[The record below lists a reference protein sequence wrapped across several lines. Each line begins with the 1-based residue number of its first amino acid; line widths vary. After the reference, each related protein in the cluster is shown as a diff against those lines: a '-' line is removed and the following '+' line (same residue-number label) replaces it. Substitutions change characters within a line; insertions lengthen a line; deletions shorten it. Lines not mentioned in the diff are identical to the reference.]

1 MVQTNTILDLQSDE
15 ALCFFLDSKH
25 YYKEAFPSYI
35 NFNKIL
41 SAINAFLSNHPD
53 ILNHA
58 HPENYENVNYIIA
71 SNKDGKYDWRPF
83 ELINPILYVQ
93 LARTI
98 TEETHWQDVCKRFKD
113 FAANPDIECMSIPV
127 VENTLQTN
135 QKAQLL
141 TWWENIEQRSIE
153 LSLDYEYLIETDI
166 TNCYGALYTHS
177 IAWALHTKE
186 RAKQQRRENLIGNII
201 DKYIRAMRYG
211 QTNGIP
217 QGSVLMDFIA
227 EMVLGYIDT
236 LLSDRIKANNII
248 DYHILRYRDDY
259 KIFVNN
265 PHTGEHILKIITET
279 LAEFGMKPN
288 TLKTNTYDNIILHAI
303 KKDKIAW
310 LIKKQSN
317 KDLQKHLLLIYKHA
331 LEYPHAGSLIEPLQ
345 DFYFRINNPDAERQ
359 GIKPATRIKK
369 SSNLQN
375 HSKSLIAI
383 IVDIAYRNP
392 RTYAICAAMLSII
405 LAQPSNKDEQKEII
419 TKIKNKFSL
428 IPNTSNMLIWLQR
441 ISLFFKFDIDYD
453 DALCRLI
460 DHAFKEIDR
469 VSLADADINQIWN
482 MDWVS
487 SEELKNILKAN
498 SIINKTEF
506 KKLSREILLKEI
518 EASLIRNY

>member
-1 MVQTNTILDLQSDE
+1 MRQTTILDLDAKE
-15 ALCFFLDSKH
+15 ALFFFLDSKI
-25 YYKEAFPSYI
+25 YCSLDFPPYI
-35 NFNKIL
+35 SFGTFL
-41 SAINAFLSNHPD
+41 TSINNFLSNHPD
-53 ILNHA
+53 ILKHV

-71 SNKDGKYDWRPF
+71 ANKDGKYDWRPF

-98 TEETHWQDVCKRFKD
+98 TEETHWKDICKRFKD
-113 FAANPDIECMSIPV
+113 FAVNPDIECMSIPV

-135 QKAQLL
+135 QKAQILA
-141 TWWENIEQRSIE
+141 WWENIEQRSIE

-186 RAKQQRRENLIGNII
+186 KAKQQRRENLIGNII

-227 EMVLGYIDT
+227 EMVLGYIDS
-236 LLSDRIKANNII
+236 LLSDRIKANNIT

-265 PHTGEHILKIITET
+265 PHTGEHILKIITEV

-288 TLKTNTYDNIILHAI
+288 ILKTNTYDNIILHAI
-303 KKDKIAW
+303 KKDKLAW

-317 KDLQKHLLLIYKHA
+317 KDLQKHLLLIYKHS
-331 LEYPHAGSLIEPLQ
+331 LEYPHAGSLIKPLQ
-345 DFYFRINNPDAERQ
+345 DCYF
-359 GIKPATRIKK
+359 RIKK
-369 SSNLQN
+369 SHNLQN
-375 HSKSLIAI
+375 HPKSLIAI

-405 LAQPSNKDEQKEII
+405 LAQLSNKDEQKEII

-460 DHAFKEIDR
+460 DHAFKGNRNI
-469 VSLADADINQIWN
+469 SILNTDIPRMWN
-482 MDWVS
+482 MDWINLS
-487 SEELKNILKAN
+487 ELKKILQ
-498 SIINKTEF
+498 
-506 KKLSREILLKEI
+506 KKLL
-518 EASLIRNY
+518 

>member
-1 MVQTNTILDLQSDE
+1 MRQTTILDLDAKE
-15 ALCFFLDSKH
+15 ALFFFLDSKI
-25 YYKEAFPSYI
+25 YCSLDFPPYI
-35 NFNKIL
+35 SFGTFL
-41 SAINAFLSNHPD
+41 TSINNFLSNHPD
-53 ILNHA
+53 ILKHV

-71 SNKDGKYDWRPF
+71 ANKDGKYDWRPF

-98 TEETHWQDVCKRFKD
+98 TEETHWQDICKRFKD
-113 FAANPDIECMSIPV
+113 FAVNPDIECMSIPV

-135 QKAQLL
+135 QKAQILA
-141 TWWENIEQRSIE
+141 WWENIEQRSIE

-186 RAKQQRRENLIGNII
+186 KAKQQRRENLIGNII

-227 EMVLGYIDT
+227 EMVLGYIDS
-236 LLSDRIKANNII
+236 LLSDRIKANNIT

-265 PHTGEHILKIITET
+265 PHTGEHILKIITEV

-303 KKDKIAW
+303 KKDKLAW

-317 KDLQKHLLLIYKHA
+317 KDLQKHLLLIYKHS
-331 LEYPHAGSLIEPLQ
+331 LEYPHAGSLIKPLQ
-345 DFYFRINNPDAERQ
+345 DCYF
-359 GIKPATRIKK
+359 RIKK
-369 SSNLQN
+369 SHNLQN
-375 HSKSLIAI
+375 HPKSLIAI

-405 LAQPSNKDEQKEII
+405 LAQLSNKDEQKEII

-460 DHAFKEIDR
+460 DLAFKGNRNI
-469 VSLADADINQIWN
+469 SILNTDIPRMWN
-482 MDWVS
+482 MDWINLS
-487 SEELKNILKAN
+487 ELKKILQKET
-498 SIINKTEF
+498 IINITEF
-506 KKLSREILLKEI
+506 EKLSKEILLKEI

>member
-1 MVQTNTILDLQSDE
+1 MRQITILDLDAKE
-15 ALCFFLDSKH
+15 ALFFFLDLKIYCSLD
-25 YYKEAFPSYI
+25 FPPYI
-35 NFNKIL
+35 SFGTFL
-41 SAINAFLSNHPD
+41 TSINNFLSNYPD
-53 ILNHA
+53 ILKHV

-71 SNKDGKYDWRPF
+71 ANKDGKYDWRPF
-83 ELINPILYVQ
+83 EIINPILYVQ

-98 TEETHWQDVCKRFKD
+98 TEETHWQDICKRFKD
-113 FAANPDIECMSIPV
+113 FAVNPDIECMSIPV

-135 QKAQLL
+135 QKAQILA
-141 TWWENIEQRSIE
+141 WWENIEQRSIE

-227 EMVLGYIDT
+227 EMVLGYIDS
-236 LLSDRIKANNII
+236 LLSDRIKANNIT

-265 PHTGEHILKIITET
+265 PHTGEHILKIITEV

-288 TLKTNTYDNIILHAI
+288 ILKTNTYDNIILHAI
-303 KKDKIAW
+303 KKDKLAW

-317 KDLQKHLLLIYKHA
+317 KDLQKHLLLIYKHS
-331 LEYPHAGSLIEPLQ
+331 LEYPHAGSLIKPLQ
-345 DFYFRINNPDAERQ
+345 DCYF
-359 GIKPATRIKK
+359 RIKK
-369 SSNLQN
+369 SHNLQN
-375 HSKSLIAI
+375 HPKSLIAI

-405 LAQPSNKDEQKEII
+405 LAQLSNKDEQKEII

-460 DHAFKEIDR
+460 DHAFKGKRNI
-469 VSLADADINQIWN
+469 SILNTDIPRMWN
-482 MDWVS
+482 MDWINLS
-487 SEELKNILKAN
+487 ELKKILQKET
-498 SIINKTEF
+498 IINIMEF
-506 KKLSREILLKEI
+506 EKLSKEILLKEI

>member
-1 MVQTNTILDLQSDE
+1 MRQITILDLDAKE
-15 ALCFFLDSKH
+15 ALFFFLDSKI
-25 YYKEAFPSYI
+25 YCSLDFPPYI
-35 NFNKIL
+35 SFGTFL
-41 SAINAFLSNHPD
+41 TSINNFLSNHPD
-53 ILNHA
+53 ILKHV

-71 SNKDGKYDWRPF
+71 ANKDGKYDWRPF
-83 ELINPILYVQ
+83 EIINPILYVQ

-98 TEETHWQDVCKRFKD
+98 TEETHWQDICKRFKD
-113 FAANPDIECMSIPV
+113 FAVNPDIECMSIPV

-135 QKAQLL
+135 QKAQILA
-141 TWWENIEQRSIE
+141 WWENIEQRSIE

-227 EMVLGYIDT
+227 EMVLGYIDS
-236 LLSDRIKANNII
+236 LLSDRIKANNIT

-265 PHTGEHILKIITET
+265 PHTGEHILKIITEV

-288 TLKTNTYDNIILHAI
+288 ILKTNTYDNIILHAI
-303 KKDKIAW
+303 KKDKLAW

-317 KDLQKHLLLIYKHA
+317 KDLQKHLLLIYKHS
-331 LEYPHAGSLIEPLQ
+331 LEYPHAGSLIKPLQ
-345 DFYFRINNPDAERQ
+345 DCYF
-359 GIKPATRIKK
+359 RIKK
-369 SSNLQN
+369 SHNLQN
-375 HSKSLIAI
+375 HPKSLIAI

-405 LAQPSNKDEQKEII
+405 LAQLSNKDEQKEII

-460 DHAFKEIDR
+460 DHAFKGKRNI
-469 VSLADADINQIWN
+469 SILNTDIPRMWN
-482 MDWVS
+482 MDWINLS
-487 SEELKNILKAN
+487 ELKKILQKET
-498 SIINKTEF
+498 IINIMEF
-506 KKLSREILLKEI
+506 EKLSKEILLKEI

>member
-1 MVQTNTILDLQSDE
+1 MRQTTILDLDAKE
-15 ALCFFLDSKH
+15 ALFFFLDSKI
-25 YYKEAFPSYI
+25 YCSLDFPPYI
-35 NFNKIL
+35 SFGTFL
-41 SAINAFLSNHPD
+41 TSINNFLSNHPD
-53 ILNHA
+53 ILKHV

-71 SNKDGKYDWRPF
+71 SNKDGKYDCRPF

-98 TEETHWQDVCKRFKD
+98 TEETHWEDICKRFKD
-113 FAANPDIECMSIPV
+113 FAVNPDIECMSIPV

-135 QKAQLL
+135 QKAQILA
-141 TWWENIEQRSIE
+141 WWENIEQRSIE

-227 EMVLGYIDT
+227 EMVLGYIDS
-236 LLSDRIKANNII
+236 LLSDRIKANNIT

-265 PHTGEHILKIITET
+265 PHTGEHILKIITEV

-288 TLKTNTYDNIILHAI
+288 ILKTNTYDNIILHAI
-303 KKDKIAW
+303 KKDKLAW

-317 KDLQKHLLLIYKHA
+317 KDLQKHLLLIYKHS
-331 LEYPHAGSLIEPLQ
+331 LEYPHAGSLIKPLQ
-345 DFYFRINNPDAERQ
+345 DCYF
-359 GIKPATRIKK
+359 RIKK
-369 SSNLQN
+369 SHNLQN
-375 HSKSLIAI
+375 HPKSLIAI

-405 LAQPSNKDEQKEII
+405 LAQLSNKDEQKEII

-460 DHAFKEIDR
+460 DHAFKGNRNI
-469 VSLADADINQIWN
+469 SILNTDIPRMWN
-482 MDWVS
+482 MDWINLS
-487 SEELKNILKAN
+487 ELKKILQKET
-498 SIINKTEF
+498 IINITEF
-506 KKLSREILLKEI
+506 EKLSKEILLKEI

>member
-1 MVQTNTILDLQSDE
+1 MRQTTILDLDAKE
-15 ALCFFLDSKH
+15 ALFFFLDSKI
-25 YYKEAFPSYI
+25 YCSLDFPPYI
-35 NFNKIL
+35 SFGTFL
-41 SAINAFLSNHPD
+41 TSINNFLSNHPD
-53 ILNHA
+53 ILKHV

-71 SNKDGKYDWRPF
+71 ANKDGKYDWRPF

-98 TEETHWQDVCKRFKD
+98 TEETHWQDICKRFKD

-135 QKAQLL
+135 QKAQILA
-141 TWWENIEQRSIE
+141 WWENIEQRSIE

-186 RAKQQRRENLIGNII
+186 KAKQQRRENLIGNII

-227 EMVLGYIDT
+227 EMVLGYIDI
-236 LLSDRIKANNII
+236 LLSDRIKANNIT

-265 PHTGEHILKIITET
+265 PHTGEHILKIITEV

-288 TLKTNTYDNIILHAI
+288 ILKTNTYDNIILHAI
-303 KKDKIAW
+303 KKDKLAW

-317 KDLQKHLLLIYKHA
+317 KDLQKHLLLIYKHS
-331 LEYPHAGSLIEPLQ
+331 LEYPHAGSLIKPLQ
-345 DFYFRINNPDAERQ
+345 DCYF
-359 GIKPATRIKK
+359 RIKK
-369 SSNLQN
+369 SHNLQN
-375 HSKSLIAI
+375 HPKSLIAI

-405 LAQPSNKDEQKEII
+405 LAQLSNKDEQKEII

-453 DALCRLI
+453 DDLCRLI
-460 DHAFKEIDR
+460 DHAFKGNRNI
-469 VSLADADINQIWN
+469 SILNTDIPRMWN
-482 MDWVS
+482 MDWINLS
-487 SEELKNILKAN
+487 ELKKILQKET
-498 SIINKTEF
+498 IINITEF
-506 KKLSREILLKEI
+506 EKLSKEILLKEI

>member
-1 MVQTNTILDLQSDE
+1 MRQTTILDLDAKE
-15 ALCFFLDSKH
+15 ALFFFLDSKI
-25 YYKEAFPSYI
+25 YCSLDFPPYI
-35 NFNKIL
+35 SFGTFL
-41 SAINAFLSNHPD
+41 TSINNFLSNHPD
-53 ILNHA
+53 ILKHV

-98 TEETHWQDVCKRFKD
+98 TEETHWQDICKRFKD

-135 QKAQLL
+135 QKAQILA
-141 TWWENIEQRSIE
+141 WWENIEQRSIE

-186 RAKQQRRENLIGNII
+186 KAKQQRRENLIGNII

-227 EMVLGYIDT
+227 EMVLGYIDI
-236 LLSDRIKANNII
+236 LLSDRIKANNIT

-265 PHTGEHILKIITET
+265 PHTGEHILKIITEV

-288 TLKTNTYDNIILHAI
+288 ILKTNTYDNIILHAI
-303 KKDKIAW
+303 KKDKLAW

-317 KDLQKHLLLIYKHA
+317 KDLQKHLLLIYKHS
-331 LEYPHAGSLIEPLQ
+331 LEYPHAGSLIKPLQ
-345 DFYFRINNPDAERQ
+345 DCYF
-359 GIKPATRIKK
+359 RIKK
-369 SSNLQN
+369 SHNLQN
-375 HSKSLIAI
+375 HPKSLIAI

-405 LAQPSNKDEQKEII
+405 LAQLSNKDEQKEII

-453 DALCRLI
+453 DDLCRLI
-460 DHAFKEIDR
+460 DHAFKGNRNI
-469 VSLADADINQIWN
+469 SILNTDIPRMWN
-482 MDWVS
+482 MDWINLS
-487 SEELKNILKAN
+487 ELKKILQKET
-498 SIINKTEF
+498 IINITEF
-506 KKLSREILLKEI
+506 EKLSKEILLKEI

>member
-1 MVQTNTILDLQSDE
+1 MRQTTILDLDAKE
-15 ALCFFLDSKH
+15 ALFFFLDSKI
-25 YYKEAFPSYI
+25 YCSLDFPPYI
-35 NFNKIL
+35 SFGTFL
-41 SAINAFLSNHPD
+41 TSINNFLSNHPD
-53 ILNHA
+53 ILKHV

-71 SNKDGKYDWRPF
+71 ANKDGKYDWRPF

-98 TEETHWQDVCKRFKD
+98 TEETHWKDICKRFKD
-113 FAANPDIECMSIPV
+113 FAVNPDIECMSIPV

-135 QKAQLL
+135 QKAQILA
-141 TWWENIEQRSIE
+141 WWENIEQRSIE

-186 RAKQQRRENLIGNII
+186 KAKQQRRENLIGNII

-227 EMVLGYIDT
+227 EMVLGYIDS
-236 LLSDRIKANNII
+236 LLSDRIKANNIT

-265 PHTGEHILKIITET
+265 PHTGEHILKIITEV

-288 TLKTNTYDNIILHAI
+288 ILKTNTYDNIILHAI
-303 KKDKIAW
+303 KKDKLAW

-317 KDLQKHLLLIYKHA
+317 KDLQKHLLLIYKHS
-331 LEYPHAGSLIEPLQ
+331 LEYPHAGSLIKPLQ
-345 DFYFRINNPDAERQ
+345 DCYF
-359 GIKPATRIKK
+359 RIKK
-369 SSNLQN
+369 SHNLQN
-375 HSKSLIAI
+375 HPKSLIAI

-405 LAQPSNKDEQKEII
+405 LAQLSNKDEQKEII

-453 DALCRLI
+453 DDLCRLI
-460 DHAFKEIDR
+460 DHAFKGNRNI
-469 VSLADADINQIWN
+469 SILNTDIPRMWN
-482 MDWVS
+482 MDWINLS
-487 SEELKNILKAN
+487 ELKKILQKET
-498 SIINKTEF
+498 IINITEF
-506 KKLSREILLKEI
+506 EKLSKEILLKEI

>member
-1 MVQTNTILDLQSDE
+1 MRQTTILDLDAKE
-15 ALCFFLDSKH
+15 ALFFFLDSNH
-25 YYKEAFPSYI
+25 YYKEALPSYI
-35 NFNKIL
+35 NFSKIL
-41 SAINAFLSNHPD
+41 SSTNNFLSAHPN
-53 ILNHA
+53 ILNQT

-98 TEETHWQDVCKRFKD
+98 TEKTHWQDICKRFKD
-113 FAANPDIECMSIPV
+113 FAVNPDIECMSIPV

-135 QKAQLL
+135 QKAQILA
-141 TWWENIEQRSIE
+141 WWENIEQRSIE
-153 LSLDYEYLIETDI
+153 LSLDYEYLVETDI
-166 TNCYGALYTHS
+166 TNCYGSVYTHS
-177 IAWALHTKE
+177 IAWALHTKDI
-186 RAKQQRRENLIGNII
+186 AKQQRKDKLIGNII
-201 DKYIRAMRYG
+201 DKYIRSMRYG

-227 EMVLGYIDT
+227 EMVLGYIDI
-236 LLSDRIKANNII
+236 LLSDRIKANNIT

-265 PHTGEHILKIITET
+265 PHTGEHILKIITEV

-288 TLKTNTYDNIILHAI
+288 ILKTNTYDNIILHAI
-303 KKDKIAW
+303 KKDKLAW

-317 KDLQKHLLLIYKHA
+317 KDLQKHLLLIYKHS
-331 LEYPHAGSLIEPLQ
+331 LEYPHAGSLIKPLQ
-345 DFYFRINNPDAERQ
+345 DCYF
-359 GIKPATRIKK
+359 RIKK
-369 SSNLQN
+369 SHNLQN
-375 HSKSLIAI
+375 HPKSLIAI

-405 LAQPSNKDEQKEII
+405 LAQLSNKDEQKEII

-460 DHAFKEIDR
+460 DHAFKGKRNI
-469 VSLADADINQIWN
+469 SILNTDIPRMWN
-482 MDWVS
+482 MDWINLS
-487 SEELKNILKAN
+487 ELKKILQKET
-498 SIINKTEF
+498 IINIMEF
-506 KKLSREILLKEI
+506 EKLSKEILLKEI

>member
-25 YYKEAFPSYI
+25 YYKETFPSYI

-41 SAINAFLSNHPD
+41 SAINEFLSNHPD

-58 HPENYENVNYIIA
+58 QPENYENVNYIIA
-71 SNKDGKYDWRPF
+71 ANKDGKYDWRPF

-98 TEETHWQDVCKRFKD
+98 TEKTHWQDICKRFKD

-135 QKAQLL
+135 QKAQILA
-141 TWWENIEQRSIE
+141 WWENIEQRSIE

-177 IAWALHTKE
+177 IAWALRTKE

-236 LLSDRIKANNII
+236 LLSDRIKANNIT

-265 PHTGEHILKIITET
+265 PHAGEHILKIITEV

-288 TLKTNTYDNIILHAI
+288 ISKTNTYDNIILHAI
-303 KKDKIAW
+303 KKDKLAW

-331 LEYPHAGSLIEPLQ
+331 LEYPHAGSLIGPLQ
-345 DFYFRINNPDAERQ
+345 DCYF
-359 GIKPATRIKK
+359 RIKK
-369 SSNLQN
+369 SKRLQN

-405 LAQPSNKDEQKEII
+405 LAQLSNKDEQKEII

-469 VSLADADINQIWN
+469 FSLADADISQIWN

-487 SEELKNILKAN
+487 SEELKTILKAN

>member
-1 MVQTNTILDLQSDE
+1 VRQITILDLDAKE
-15 ALCFFLDSKH
+15 ALFFFLDSKI
-25 YYKEAFPSYI
+25 YCSLDFPPYI
-35 NFNKIL
+35 SFGTFL
-41 SAINAFLSNHPD
+41 TSINNFLSNHPD
-53 ILNHA
+53 ILKHV

-71 SNKDGKYDWRPF
+71 ANKDGKYDWRPF

-98 TEETHWQDVCKRFKD
+98 TEETHWKDICKRFKD
-113 FAANPDIECMSIPV
+113 FAVNPDIECISIPV

-135 QKAQLL
+135 QKAQILA
-141 TWWENIEQRSIE
+141 WWENIEQRSIE

-227 EMVLGYIDT
+227 EMVLGYIDS
-236 LLSDRIKANNII
+236 LLSDRIKANNIT

-265 PHTGEHILKIITET
+265 PHTGEHILKIITEV

-288 TLKTNTYDNIILHAI
+288 ILKTNTYDNIILHAI
-303 KKDKIAW
+303 KKDKLAW

-317 KDLQKHLLLIYKHA
+317 KDLQKHLLLIYKHS
-331 LEYPHAGSLIEPLQ
+331 LEYPHAGSLIKPLQ
-345 DFYFRINNPDAERQ
+345 DCYF
-359 GIKPATRIKK
+359 RIKK
-369 SSNLQN
+369 SHNLQN
-375 HSKSLIAI
+375 HPKSLIAI

-405 LAQPSNKDEQKEII
+405 LAQLSNKDEQKEII

-453 DALCRLI
+453 DDLCRLI
-460 DHAFKEIDR
+460 DHAFKGNRNI
-469 VSLADADINQIWN
+469 SILNTDIPRMWN
-482 MDWVS
+482 MDWINLS
-487 SEELKNILKAN
+487 ELKKILQKET
-498 SIINKTEF
+498 IINITEF
-506 KKLSREILLKEI
+506 EKLSKEILLKEI

>member
-1 MVQTNTILDLQSDE
+1 MRQTTILDLDAKE
-15 ALCFFLDSKH
+15 ALFFFLDSNH
-25 YYKEAFPSYI
+25 YYKEALPSYI
-35 NFNKIL
+35 NFSKIL
-41 SAINAFLSNHPD
+41 SSTNNFLSAHPN
-53 ILNHA
+53 ILNQT

-98 TEETHWQDVCKRFKD
+98 TEKTHWQDICKRFKD
-113 FAANPDIECMSIPV
+113 FAVNPDIECMSIPV

-135 QKAQLL
+135 QKAQILA
-141 TWWENIEQRSIE
+141 WWENIEQRSIE
-153 LSLDYEYLIETDI
+153 LSLDYEYLVETDI
-166 TNCYGALYTHS
+166 TNCYGSVYTHS
-177 IAWALHTKE
+177 IAWALHTKDI
-186 RAKQQRRENLIGNII
+186 AKQQRKDKLIGNII
-201 DKYIRAMRYG
+201 DKYIRSMRYG

-227 EMVLGYIDT
+227 EMVLGYIDI
-236 LLSDRIKANNII
+236 LLSDRIKANNIT

-265 PHTGEHILKIITET
+265 PHTGEHILKIITEV

-288 TLKTNTYDNIILHAI
+288 ILKTNTYDNIILHAI
-303 KKDKIAW
+303 KKDKLAW

-317 KDLQKHLLLIYKHA
+317 KDLQKHLLLIYKHS
-331 LEYPHAGSLIEPLQ
+331 LEYPHAGSLIKPLQ
-345 DFYFRINNPDAERQ
+345 DCYF
-359 GIKPATRIKK
+359 RIKK
-369 SSNLQN
+369 SHNLQN
-375 HSKSLIAI
+375 HPKSLIAI

-405 LAQPSNKDEQKEII
+405 LAQLSNKDEQKEII

-453 DALCRLI
+453 DDLCRLI
-460 DHAFKEIDR
+460 DHAFKGNRNI
-469 VSLADADINQIWN
+469 SILNTDIPRMWN
-482 MDWVS
+482 MDWINLS
-487 SEELKNILKAN
+487 ELKKILQKET
-498 SIINKTEF
+498 IINITEF
-506 KKLSREILLKEI
+506 EKLSKEILLKEI

>member
-1 MVQTNTILDLQSDE
+1 MRQTTILDLDAKE
-15 ALCFFLDSKH
+15 ALFFFLDSKI
-25 YYKEAFPSYI
+25 YCSLDFPPYI
-35 NFNKIL
+35 SFGTFL
-41 SAINAFLSNHPD
+41 TSINNFLSNHPD
-53 ILNHA
+53 ILKHV

-98 TEETHWQDVCKRFKD
+98 TEETHWEDICKRFKD
-113 FAANPDIECMSIPV
+113 FAVNPDIECMSIPV

-135 QKAQLL
+135 QKAQILA
-141 TWWENIEQRSIE
+141 WWENIEQRSIE

-166 TNCYGALYTHS
+166 TNCYGVLYTHS

-227 EMVLGYIDT
+227 EMVLGYIDS
-236 LLSDRIKANNII
+236 LLSDRIKANNIT

-265 PHTGEHILKIITET
+265 PHTGEHILKIITEV

-288 TLKTNTYDNIILHAI
+288 ILKTNTYNNIILHAI
-303 KKDKIAW
+303 KKDKLAW

-331 LEYPHAGSLIEPLQ
+331 LEYPHAGSLIGPLQ
-345 DFYFRINNPDAERQ
+345 DCYF
-359 GIKPATRIKK
+359 RIKK
-369 SSNLQN
+369 SKRLQN
-375 HSKSLIAI
+375 HPKSLIAI

-405 LAQPSNKDEQKEII
+405 LAQLSNKDEQKEII

-460 DHAFKEIDR
+460 DHAFKGNRNI
-469 VSLADADINQIWN
+469 SILNTDIPRMWN
-482 MDWVS
+482 MDWINLR
-487 SEELKNILKAN
+487 ELKKILQKET
-498 SIINKTEF
+498 IINITEF
-506 KKLSREILLKEI
+506 EKLSKEILLKEI

>member
-1 MVQTNTILDLQSDE
+1 MRQITILDLDAKE
-15 ALCFFLDSKH
+15 ALFFFLDSKI
-25 YYKEAFPSYI
+25 YCSLDFPPYI
-35 NFNKIL
+35 SFGTFL
-41 SAINAFLSNHPD
+41 TSINNFLSNHPD
-53 ILNHA
+53 ILKHV

-71 SNKDGKYDWRPF
+71 ANKDGKYDWRPF

-98 TEETHWQDVCKRFKD
+98 TEETHWKDICKRFKD
-113 FAANPDIECMSIPV
+113 FAVNPDIECMSIPV

-135 QKAQLL
+135 QKAQILA
-141 TWWENIEQRSIE
+141 WWENIEQRSIE

-236 LLSDRIKANNII
+236 LLSDRIKANNIT

-265 PHTGEHILKIITET
+265 PHTGEHILKIITEV

-288 TLKTNTYDNIILHAI
+288 ILKTNTYDNIILHAI
-303 KKDKIAW
+303 KKDKLAW

-317 KDLQKHLLLIYKHA
+317 KDLQKHLLLIYKHS
-331 LEYPHAGSLIEPLQ
+331 LEYPHAGSLIKPLQ
-345 DFYFRINNPDAERQ
+345 DCYF
-359 GIKPATRIKK
+359 RIKK
-369 SSNLQN
+369 SHNLQN
-375 HSKSLIAI
+375 HPKSLIAI

-405 LAQPSNKDEQKEII
+405 LAQLSNKDEQKEII

-460 DHAFKEIDR
+460 DHAFKGKRNI
-469 VSLADADINQIWN
+469 SILNTDIPRMWN
-482 MDWVS
+482 MDWINLS
-487 SEELKNILKAN
+487 ELKKILQKET
-498 SIINKTEF
+498 IINIMEF
-506 KKLSREILLKEI
+506 EKLSKEILLKEI

>member
-1 MVQTNTILDLQSDE
+1 MRQTTILDLDAKE
-15 ALCFFLDSKH
+15 ALFFFLDSKI
-25 YYKEAFPSYI
+25 YCSLDFPPYI
-35 NFNKIL
+35 SFGTFL
-41 SAINAFLSNHPD
+41 TSINNFLSNHPD
-53 ILNHA
+53 ILKHV

-71 SNKDGKYDWRPF
+71 ANKDGKYDWRPF

-98 TEETHWQDVCKRFKD
+98 TEKTHWQDICKRFKD
-113 FAANPDIECMSIPV
+113 FAVNPDIECMSIPV

-135 QKAQLL
+135 QKAQILA
-141 TWWENIEQRSIE
+141 WWENIEQRSIE
-153 LSLDYEYLIETDI
+153 LSLDYEYLVETDI
-166 TNCYGALYTHS
+166 TNCYGSVYTHS
-177 IAWALHTKE
+177 IAWALHTKDI
-186 RAKQQRRENLIGNII
+186 AKQQRKDKLIGNII
-201 DKYIRAMRYG
+201 DKYIRSMRYG

-227 EMVLGYIDT
+227 EMVLGYIDI
-236 LLSDRIKANNII
+236 LLSDRIKANNIT

-265 PHTGEHILKIITET
+265 PHTGEHILKIITEV

-288 TLKTNTYDNIILHAI
+288 ILKTNTYDNIILHAI
-303 KKDKIAW
+303 KKDKLAW

-317 KDLQKHLLLIYKHA
+317 KDLQKHLLLIYKHS
-331 LEYPHAGSLIEPLQ
+331 LEYPHAGSLIKPLQ
-345 DFYFRINNPDAERQ
+345 DCYF
-359 GIKPATRIKK
+359 RIKK
-369 SSNLQN
+369 SHNLQN
-375 HSKSLIAI
+375 HPKSLIAI

-405 LAQPSNKDEQKEII
+405 LAQLSNKDEQKEII

-453 DALCRLI
+453 DDLCRLI
-460 DHAFKEIDR
+460 DHAFKGNRNI
-469 VSLADADINQIWN
+469 SILNTDIPRMWN
-482 MDWVS
+482 MDWINLS
-487 SEELKNILKAN
+487 ELKKILQKET
-498 SIINKTEF
+498 IINITEF
-506 KKLSREILLKEI
+506 EKLSKEILLKEI

>member
-1 MVQTNTILDLQSDE
+1 MLQKTILDLEAQE
-15 ALCFFLDSKH
+15 ALFFFLDSKI
-25 YYKEAFPSYI
+25 YCSLDFPPYIAFGSLLNTI
-35 NFNKIL
+35 NE
-41 SAINAFLSNHPD
+41 FLSNNPD
-53 ILNHA
+53 ILKRA
-58 HPENYENVNYIIA
+58 HPDNYENVNYIIA
-71 SNKDGKYDWRPF
+71 ANKDGKYDWRPF

-98 TEETHWQDVCKRFKD
+98 TEEIHWQDICNRFKD

-135 QKAQLL
+135 QKAQILA
-141 TWWENIEQRSIE
+141 WWENIEQRSIE

-186 RAKQQRRENLIGNII
+186 KAKQQRRENLIGNII

-217 QGSVLMDFIA
+217 QGSGLMDFIA

-236 LLSDRIKANNII
+236 LLSDRIKANDIT

-265 PHTGEHILKIITET
+265 PHTGERILKIITEV

-331 LEYPHAGSLIEPLQ
+331 LEYPHAGSLITPLQ
-345 DFYFRINNPDAERQ
+345 DVYFRIQ
-359 GIKPATRIKK
+359 RIKA
-369 SSNLQN
+369 LQH

-392 RTYAICAAMLSII
+392 RTYAICAAMLSV
-405 LAQPSNKDEQKEII
+405 LLTKLSSKNDQEEII

-428 IPNTSNMLIWLQR
+428 IPNTSSMLIWLQR
-441 ISLFFKFDIDYD
+441 ISLFFKFDINYN

-460 DHAFKEIDR
+460 DHAFKEMDNN
-469 VSLADADINQIWN
+469 SLSDTDINQIWN

-487 SEELKNILKAN
+487 SEELKTILRAN

-506 KKLSREILLKEI
+506 KKLSREILLNEI

>member
-1 MVQTNTILDLQSDE
+1 MRQTTILDLDAKE
-15 ALCFFLDSKH
+15 ALFFFLDSKI
-25 YYKEAFPSYI
+25 YCSLDFPPYI
-35 NFNKIL
+35 SFGTFL
-41 SAINAFLSNHPD
+41 TSINNFLSNHPD
-53 ILNHA
+53 ILKHV

-98 TEETHWQDVCKRFKD
+98 TEETHWEDICKRFKD
-113 FAANPDIECMSIPV
+113 FAVNPDIECMSIPV

-135 QKAQLL
+135 QKAQILA
-141 TWWENIEQRSIE
+141 WWENIEQRSIE
-153 LSLDYEYLIETDI
+153 LSLDYEYLTETDI
-166 TNCYGALYTHS
+166 TNCYGVLYTHS

-227 EMVLGYIDT
+227 EMVLGYIDS
-236 LLSDRIKANNII
+236 LLSDRIKANNIT

-265 PHTGEHILKIITET
+265 PHTGEHILKIITEV

-288 TLKTNTYDNIILHAI
+288 ILKTNTYNNIILHAI
-303 KKDKIAW
+303 KKDKLAW

-331 LEYPHAGSLIEPLQ
+331 LEYPHAGSLIGPLQ
-345 DFYFRINNPDAERQ
+345 DCYF
-359 GIKPATRIKK
+359 RIKK
-369 SSNLQN
+369 SKRLQN
-375 HSKSLIAI
+375 HPKSLIAI

-405 LAQPSNKDEQKEII
+405 LAQLSNKDEQKEII

-460 DHAFKEIDR
+460 DHAFKGNRNI
-469 VSLADADINQIWN
+469 SILNTDIPRMWN
-482 MDWVS
+482 MDWINLR
-487 SEELKNILKAN
+487 ELKKILQKET
-498 SIINKTEF
+498 IINITEF
-506 KKLSREILLKEI
+506 EKLSKEILLKEI

>member
-25 YYKEAFPSYI
+25 YYKETFPSYI

-58 HPENYENVNYIIA
+58 QPENYENVNYIIA
-71 SNKDGKYDWRPF
+71 ANKDGKYDWRPF

-93 LARTI
+93 LVRTI
-98 TEETHWQDVCKRFKD
+98 TEETHWQDICKRFKD

-135 QKAQLL
+135 QKAQILA
-141 TWWENIEQRSIE
+141 WWENIEQRSIE

-177 IAWALHTKE
+177 IAWALHTKD

-265 PHTGEHILKIITET
+265 PHIGERILKIITEV

-303 KKDKIAW
+303 KKDKLAW

-345 DFYFRINNPDAERQ
+345 DFYFRIQ
-359 GIKPATRIKK
+359 KIKA
-369 SSNLQN
+369 LQN

-392 RTYAICAAMLSII
+392 RTYAICAAMLSV
-405 LAQPSNKDEQKEII
+405 LLTKLSNKNDQEEII

-482 MDWVS
+482 MDWVN
-487 SEELKNILKAN
+487 SEELKTILKAN

-506 KKLSREILLKEI
+506 KKLSREILLNEI
-518 EASLIRNY
+518 EASLMRNY

>member
-1 MVQTNTILDLQSDE
+1 MRQITILDLDAKE
-15 ALCFFLDSKH
+15 ALFFFLDSKI
-25 YYKEAFPSYI
+25 YCSLDFPPYI
-35 NFNKIL
+35 SFGTFL
-41 SAINAFLSNHPD
+41 TSINNFLSNHPD

-58 HPENYENVNYIIA
+58 QPENYENVNYIIA
-71 SNKDGKYDWRPF
+71 ANKDGKYDWRPF

-98 TEETHWQDVCKRFKD
+98 TEETHWQDICKRFKD

-135 QKAQLL
+135 QKAQILA
-141 TWWENIEQRSIE
+141 WWENIEQRSIE

-186 RAKQQRRENLIGNII
+186 KAKQQRRENLIGNII

-227 EMVLGYIDT
+227 EMVLGYIDS
-236 LLSDRIKANNII
+236 LLSDRIKANNIT

-265 PHTGEHILKIITET
+265 PHTGEHILKIITEV

-288 TLKTNTYDNIILHAI
+288 ILKTNTYDNIILHAI
-303 KKDKIAW
+303 KKDKLAW

-317 KDLQKHLLLIYKHA
+317 KDLQKHLLLIYKHS
-331 LEYPHAGSLIEPLQ
+331 LEYPHAGSLIKPLQ
-345 DFYFRINNPDAERQ
+345 DCYF
-359 GIKPATRIKK
+359 RIKK
-369 SSNLQN
+369 SHNLQN
-375 HSKSLIAI
+375 HPKSLIAI

-405 LAQPSNKDEQKEII
+405 LAQLSNKDEQKEII

-460 DHAFKEIDR
+460 DHAFKGKRNI
-469 VSLADADINQIWN
+469 SILNTDIPMMWN
-482 MDWVS
+482 MDWINLS
-487 SEELKNILKAN
+487 ELKKILQKET
-498 SIINKTEF
+498 IINITEF
-506 KKLSREILLKEI
+506 EKLSKEILLKEI

>member
-1 MVQTNTILDLQSDE
+1 MRQTTILDLDAKE
-15 ALCFFLDSKH
+15 ALFFFLDSKI
-25 YYKEAFPSYI
+25 YCSLDFPPYI
-35 NFNKIL
+35 SFGTFL
-41 SAINAFLSNHPD
+41 TSINNFLSNHPD

-58 HPENYENVNYIIA
+58 QPENYENVNYIIA
-71 SNKDGKYDWRPF
+71 ANKDGKYDWRPF

-98 TEETHWQDVCKRFKD
+98 TEETHWKDICKRFKD
-113 FAANPDIECMSIPV
+113 FAVNPDIECMSIPV

-135 QKAQLL
+135 QKAQILA
-141 TWWENIEQRSIE
+141 WWENIEQRSIE

-227 EMVLGYIDT
+227 EMVLGYIDS
-236 LLSDRIKANNII
+236 LLSDRIKANNIT

-265 PHTGEHILKIITET
+265 PHTGEHILKIITEF

-288 TLKTNTYDNIILHAI
+288 ILKTNTYDNIILHAI
-303 KKDKIAW
+303 KKDKLAW

-317 KDLQKHLLLIYKHA
+317 KDLQKHLLLIYKHS
-331 LEYPHAGSLIEPLQ
+331 LEYPHAGSLIKPLQ
-345 DFYFRINNPDAERQ
+345 DCYF
-359 GIKPATRIKK
+359 RIKK
-369 SSNLQN
+369 SHNLQN
-375 HSKSLIAI
+375 HPKSLIAI

-405 LAQPSNKDEQKEII
+405 LAQLSNKDEQKEII

-453 DALCRLI
+453 DDLCRLI
-460 DHAFKEIDR
+460 DHAFKGNRNI
-469 VSLADADINQIWN
+469 SILNTDIPRMWN
-482 MDWVS
+482 MDWINLS
-487 SEELKNILKAN
+487 ELKKILQKET
-498 SIINKTEF
+498 IINITEF
-506 KKLSREILLKEI
+506 EKLSKEILLKEI

>member
-15 ALCFFLDSKH
+15 ALCFFLDFKH
-25 YYKEAFPSYI
+25 YYKETFPSYI

-41 SAINAFLSNHPD
+41 SAINEFLSNHPD

-58 HPENYENVNYIIA
+58 QPENYENVNYIIA

-98 TEETHWQDVCKRFKD
+98 TEKTHWQDICKRFKD
-113 FAANPDIECMSIPV
+113 FAVNPDIECMSIPV

-135 QKAQLL
+135 QKAQILA
-141 TWWENIEQRSIE
+141 WWENIEQRSIE
-153 LSLDYEYLIETDI
+153 LSLDYEYLVETDI
-166 TNCYGALYTHS
+166 TNCYGSVYTHS
-177 IAWALHTKE
+177 IAWALHTKDI
-186 RAKQQRRENLIGNII
+186 AKQQRKDKLIGNII
-201 DKYIRAMRYG
+201 DKYIRSMRYG

-227 EMVLGYIDT
+227 EMVLGYIDI
-236 LLSDRIKANNII
+236 LLSDRIKANNIT

-265 PHTGEHILKIITET
+265 PHTGEHILKIITEV

-288 TLKTNTYDNIILHAI
+288 ILKTNTYDNIILHAI
-303 KKDKIAW
+303 KKDKLAW

-317 KDLQKHLLLIYKHA
+317 KDLQKHLLLIYKHS
-331 LEYPHAGSLIEPLQ
+331 LEYPHAGSLIKPLQ
-345 DFYFRINNPDAERQ
+345 DCYF
-359 GIKPATRIKK
+359 RIKK
-369 SSNLQN
+369 SHNLQN
-375 HSKSLIAI
+375 HPKSLIAI

-405 LAQPSNKDEQKEII
+405 LAQLSNKDEQKEII

-453 DALCRLI
+453 DDLCRLI
-460 DHAFKEIDR
+460 DHAFKGNRNI
-469 VSLADADINQIWN
+469 SILNTDIPRMWN
-482 MDWVS
+482 MDWINLS
-487 SEELKNILKAN
+487 ELKKILQKET
-498 SIINKTEF
+498 IINITEF
-506 KKLSREILLKEI
+506 EKLSKEILLKEI

>member
-25 YYKEAFPSYI
+25 YYKETFPSYI

-41 SAINAFLSNHPD
+41 SAINEFLSNHPD

-58 HPENYENVNYIIA
+58 QPENYENVNYIIA

-93 LARTI
+93 LVRTI
-98 TEETHWQDVCKRFKD
+98 TEETHWQDICNRFKD

-127 VENTLQTN
+127 VENALQTN
-135 QKAQLL
+135 QKAQILA
-141 TWWENIEQRSIE
+141 WWENIEQRSIE

-236 LLSDRIKANNII
+236 LLSDRIKANNIT

-265 PHTGEHILKIITET
+265 PHTGEHILKIITEV

-303 KKDKIAW
+303 KKDKLAW

-331 LEYPHAGSLIEPLQ
+331 LEYPHAGSLITPLQ
-345 DFYFRINNPDAERQ
+345 DCYFRIKKNNR
-359 GIKPATRIKK
+359 
-369 SSNLQN
+369 LQN

-392 RTYAICAAMLSII
+392 RTYSICAAMLSII
-405 LAQPSNKDEQKEII
+405 LAQLSNKDEQKEII

-453 DALCRLI
+453 DALCNLI

-469 VSLADADINQIWN
+469 FSLADADINQIWN
-482 MDWVS
+482 MDWVN
-487 SEELKNILKAN
+487 SEELKTILKAN

-518 EASLIRNY
+518 EASLMRNY

>member
-25 YYKEAFPSYI
+25 YYKETFPSYI

-41 SAINAFLSNHPD
+41 SAINEFLSNHPD

-58 HPENYENVNYIIA
+58 QPENYENVNYIIA
-71 SNKDGKYDWRPF
+71 ANKDGKYDWRPF

-98 TEETHWQDVCKRFKD
+98 TGKTHWQDICKRFKD

-135 QKAQLL
+135 QKAQILA
-141 TWWENIEQRSIE
+141 WWENIEQRSIE

-166 TNCYGALYTHS
+166 TNCYGSVYTHS
-177 IAWALHTKE
+177 IAWALHTKDV
-186 RAKQQRRENLIGNII
+186 AKQQKRGNLIGNII

-236 LLSDRIKANNII
+236 LLSDRIKANNIT

-265 PHTGEHILKIITET
+265 PHTGEHILKIITEV

-303 KKDKIAW
+303 KKDKLAW

-345 DFYFRINNPDAERQ
+345 DFYFRIQ
-359 GIKPATRIKK
+359 KIKA
-369 SSNLQN
+369 LQN

-392 RTYAICAAMLSII
+392 RTYAICAAMLSV
-405 LAQPSNKDEQKEII
+405 LLTKLSNKNDQEEII

-453 DALCRLI
+453 DALCNLI
-460 DHAFKEIDR
+460 DHTFKEIDR
-469 VSLADADINQIWN
+469 FSLADADINQIWN
-482 MDWVS
+482 MDWVN
-487 SEELKNILKAN
+487 SEELKTILKAN

-506 KKLSREILLKEI
+506 KKLSREILLNEI
-518 EASLIRNY
+518 EASLMRNY

>member
-25 YYKEAFPSYI
+25 YYKETFPSYI

-41 SAINAFLSNHPD
+41 SAINEFLSNHPD

-58 HPENYENVNYIIA
+58 QPENYENVNYIIA
-71 SNKDGKYDWRPF
+71 ANKDGKYDWRPF

-98 TEETHWQDVCKRFKD
+98 TEKTHWQDICKRFKD

-135 QKAQLL
+135 QKAQILA
-141 TWWENIEQRSIE
+141 WWENIEQRSIE

-166 TNCYGALYTHS
+166 TNCYGSVYTHS
-177 IAWALHTKE
+177 IAWALHTKDV
-186 RAKQQRRENLIGNII
+186 AKQQKRGNLIGNII

-236 LLSDRIKANNII
+236 LLSDRIKANNIT

-265 PHTGEHILKIITET
+265 PHTGEHILKIITEV

-303 KKDKIAW
+303 KKDKLAW

-345 DFYFRINNPDAERQ
+345 DFYFRIQ
-359 GIKPATRIKK
+359 KIKA
-369 SSNLQN
+369 LQN

-392 RTYAICAAMLSII
+392 RTYAICAAMLSV
-405 LAQPSNKDEQKEII
+405 LLTKLSNKNDQEEII

-487 SEELKNILKAN
+487 SEELKTILRAN

-506 KKLSREILLKEI
+506 KKLSREILLNEI

>member
-1 MVQTNTILDLQSDE
+1 MRQITILDLDAKE
-15 ALCFFLDSKH
+15 ALFFFLDSKI
-25 YYKEAFPSYI
+25 YCSLDFPPYI
-35 NFNKIL
+35 SFGTFL
-41 SAINAFLSNHPD
+41 TSINNFLSNHPD
-53 ILNHA
+53 ILKHV

-71 SNKDGKYDWRPF
+71 ANKDGKYDWRPF

-98 TEETHWQDVCKRFKD
+98 TEETHWKDICKRFKD
-113 FAANPDIECMSIPV
+113 FAVNPDIECMSIPV

-135 QKAQLL
+135 QKAQILA
-141 TWWENIEQRSIE
+141 WWENIEQRSIE

-227 EMVLGYIDT
+227 EMVLGYIDS
-236 LLSDRIKANNII
+236 LLSDRIKANNIT

-265 PHTGEHILKIITET
+265 PHTGEHILKIITEV

-288 TLKTNTYDNIILHAI
+288 ILKTNTYDNIILHAI
-303 KKDKIAW
+303 KKDKLAW

-317 KDLQKHLLLIYKHA
+317 KDLQKHLLLIYKHS
-331 LEYPHAGSLIEPLQ
+331 LEYPHAGSLIKPLQ
-345 DFYFRINNPDAERQ
+345 DCYF
-359 GIKPATRIKK
+359 RIKK
-369 SSNLQN
+369 SHNLQN
-375 HSKSLIAI
+375 HPKSLIAI

-405 LAQPSNKDEQKEII
+405 LAQLSNKDEQKEII

-460 DHAFKEIDR
+460 DHAFKGKRNI
-469 VSLADADINQIWN
+469 SILNTDIPRMWN
-482 MDWVS
+482 MDWINLS
-487 SEELKNILKAN
+487 ELKKILQKET
-498 SIINKTEF
+498 IINIMEF
-506 KKLSREILLKEI
+506 EKLSKEILLKEI

>member
-1 MVQTNTILDLQSDE
+1 MRQTTILDLDAKE
-15 ALCFFLDSKH
+15 ALFFFLDSKI
-25 YYKEAFPSYI
+25 YCSLDFPPYI
-35 NFNKIL
+35 SFGTFL
-41 SAINAFLSNHPD
+41 TSINNFLSNHPD
-53 ILNHA
+53 ILKHV

-98 TEETHWQDVCKRFKD
+98 TEETHWEDICKRFKD
-113 FAANPDIECMSIPV
+113 FAVNPDIECMSIPV

-135 QKAQLL
+135 QKAQILA
-141 TWWENIEQRSIE
+141 WWENIEQRSIE

-166 TNCYGALYTHS
+166 TNCYGVLYTHS

-227 EMVLGYIDT
+227 EMVLGYIDS
-236 LLSDRIKANNII
+236 LLSDRIKANNIT

-265 PHTGEHILKIITET
+265 PHTGEHILKIITEV

-288 TLKTNTYDNIILHAI
+288 ILKTNTYDNIILHAI
-303 KKDKIAW
+303 KKDKLAW

-317 KDLQKHLLLIYKHA
+317 KDLQKHLLLIYKHS
-331 LEYPHAGSLIEPLQ
+331 LEYPHAGSLIKPLQ
-345 DFYFRINNPDAERQ
+345 DCYF
-359 GIKPATRIKK
+359 RIKK
-369 SSNLQN
+369 SHNLQN
-375 HSKSLIAI
+375 HPKSLIAI

-405 LAQPSNKDEQKEII
+405 LAQLSNKDEQKEII

-460 DHAFKEIDR
+460 DHAFKGNRNI
-469 VSLADADINQIWN
+469 SILNTDIPRMWN
-482 MDWVS
+482 MDWINLS
-487 SEELKNILKAN
+487 ELKKILQ
-498 SIINKTEF
+498 
-506 KKLSREILLKEI
+506 KKLL
-518 EASLIRNY
+518 

>member
-1 MVQTNTILDLQSDE
+1 MLQTTILNLEAQE
-15 ALCFFLDSKH
+15 ALFFFLDSKI
-25 YYKEAFPSYI
+25 YCSLDFPPYI
-35 NFNKIL
+35 SFGTFL
-41 SAINAFLSNHPD
+41 TSINNFLSNHPD
-53 ILNHA
+53 ILNHV

-93 LARTI
+93 LVRTI
-98 TEETHWQDVCKRFKD
+98 TEETHWQDICNRFKD

-127 VENTLQTN
+127 VENALQTN
-135 QKAQLL
+135 QKAQILA
-141 TWWENIEQRSIE
+141 WWENIEQRSIE

-236 LLSDRIKANNII
+236 LLSDRIKANNIT

-265 PHTGEHILKIITET
+265 PHTGEHILKIITEV

-303 KKDKIAW
+303 KKDKLAW

-331 LEYPHAGSLIEPLQ
+331 LEYPHAGSLITPLQ
-345 DFYFRINNPDAERQ
+345 DCYFRIKKNNR
-359 GIKPATRIKK
+359 
-369 SSNLQN
+369 LQN
-375 HSKSLIAI
+375 HYKSLIAI

-392 RTYAICAAMLSII
+392 RTYSICAAMLSII
-405 LAQPSNKDEQKEII
+405 LAQLSNKDEQKEII

-460 DHAFKEIDR
+460 NHAFKEIDR
-469 VSLADADINQIWN
+469 FSLVDADINQIWN

-487 SEELKNILKAN
+487 SEELKTILKAN

-518 EASLIRNY
+518 EASLMRNY

>member
-25 YYKEAFPSYI
+25 YYKETFPSYI

-41 SAINAFLSNHPD
+41 SAINEFLSNYPD

-58 HPENYENVNYIIA
+58 QPENYENVNYIIA
-71 SNKDGKYDWRPF
+71 ANKDGKYDWRPF

-98 TEETHWQDVCKRFKD
+98 TEKTHWQDICKRFKD

-135 QKAQLL
+135 QKAQILA
-141 TWWENIEQRSIE
+141 WWENIEQRSIE

-186 RAKQQRRENLIGNII
+186 KAKQQRRENLIGNII

-236 LLSDRIKANNII
+236 LLSDRIKANNIT

-265 PHTGEHILKIITET
+265 PHTGEHILKIITEV

-303 KKDKIAW
+303 KKDKLAW

-317 KDLQKHLLLIYKHA
+317 KDLQKHLLLIYNHA
-331 LEYPHAGSLIEPLQ
+331 LEYPHAGSLIGPLQ
-345 DFYFRINNPDAERQ
+345 DCYF
-359 GIKPATRIKK
+359 RIKK
-369 SSNLQN
+369 SKRLQN

-392 RTYAICAAMLSII
+392 RTYPICAAMLSII
-405 LAQPSNKDEQKEII
+405 LAQLSNKDEQKGII

-453 DALCRLI
+453 DALCNLI
-460 DHAFKEIDR
+460 DHTFKEIDR
-469 VSLADADINQIWN
+469 FSLADADINQIWN
-482 MDWVS
+482 MDWVN
-487 SEELKNILKAN
+487 SEELKTILKAN

-506 KKLSREILLKEI
+506 KKLSIEILLKEI
-518 EASLIRNY
+518 EASLMRNY

>member
-1 MVQTNTILDLQSDE
+1 MRQTTILDLDAKE
-15 ALCFFLDSKH
+15 ALFFFLDSKI
-25 YYKEAFPSYI
+25 YCSLDFPPYI
-35 NFNKIL
+35 SFGTFL
-41 SAINAFLSNHPD
+41 TSINNFLSNHPD
-53 ILNHA
+53 ILKHV

-71 SNKDGKYDWRPF
+71 ANKDGKYDWRPF

-98 TEETHWQDVCKRFKD
+98 TEETHWKDICKRFKD
-113 FAANPDIECMSIPV
+113 FAVNPDIECMSIPV

-135 QKAQLL
+135 QKAQILA
-141 TWWENIEQRSIE
+141 WWENIEQRSIE

-186 RAKQQRRENLIGNII
+186 KAKQQRRENLIGNII

-227 EMVLGYIDT
+227 EMVLGYIDS
-236 LLSDRIKANNII
+236 LLSDRIKANNIT

-265 PHTGEHILKIITET
+265 PHTGEHILKIITEV

-288 TLKTNTYDNIILHAI
+288 ILKTNTYDNIILHAI
-303 KKDKIAW
+303 KKDKLAW

-317 KDLQKHLLLIYKHA
+317 KDLQKHLLLIYKHS
-331 LEYPHAGSLIEPLQ
+331 LEYPHAGSLIKPLQ
-345 DFYFRINNPDAERQ
+345 DCYF
-359 GIKPATRIKK
+359 RIKK
-369 SSNLQN
+369 SHNLQN
-375 HSKSLIAI
+375 HPKSLIAI

-405 LAQPSNKDEQKEII
+405 LAQLSNKDEQKEII

-460 DHAFKEIDR
+460 DHAFKGKRNI
-469 VSLADADINQIWN
+469 SILNTDIPRMWN
-482 MDWVS
+482 MDWINLS
-487 SEELKNILKAN
+487 ELKKILQKET
-498 SIINKTEF
+498 IINIMEF
-506 KKLSREILLKEI
+506 EKLSKEILLKEI

>member
-1 MVQTNTILDLQSDE
+1 MPRTTILDLDAQE
-15 ALCFFLDSKH
+15 ALSFFLDSKI
-25 YYKEAFPSYI
+25 YCSLDFPTYVTFGALLTSI
-35 NFNKIL
+35 NG
-41 SAINAFLSNHPD
+41 FLSEHPY

-58 HPENYENVNYIIA
+58 HPENYENVNYVIA

-98 TEETHWQDVCKRFKD
+98 TEETYWKDICNRFKE
-113 FAANPDIECMSIPV
+113 FAVNPCIECMSIPV
-127 VENTLQTN
+127 VQNTTQTN
-135 QKAQLL
+135 QKAQILA
-141 TWWENIEQRSIE
+141 WWENIEQRSIE

-166 TNCYGALYTHS
+166 TNCYGSVYTHS
-177 IAWALHTKE
+177 IAWALHTKDV
-186 RAKQQRRENLIGNII
+186 AKQQRRGNLIGNII
-201 DKYIRAMRYG
+201 DKYIRSMRYG

-227 EMVLGYIDT
+227 EMVLGYIDMI
-236 LLSDRIKANNII
+236 LSDRIKANNIT

-265 PHTGEHILKIITET
+265 PHTGEHILKIITEV

-310 LIKKQSN
+310 LIKKQSH
-317 KDLQKHLLLIYKHA
+317 KDLQKHLLLIYKHS
-331 LEYPHAGSLIEPLQ
+331 LEYPHAGSLMKPLQ
-345 DFYFRINNPDAERQ
+345 GYYY
-359 GIKPATRIKK
+359 RIKEK
-369 SSNLQN
+369 KGLQK

-392 RTYAICAAMLSII
+392 RTYAICAAMLSI
-405 LAQPSNKDEQKEII
+405 LLTRLQNKSEQKEMI
-419 TKIKNKFSL
+419 TKIKNKFNL
-428 IPNTSNMLIWLQR
+428 IPNTSSMLIWLQR
-441 ISLFFKFDIDYD
+441 ISLFFNLDINYN
-453 DALCRLI
+453 DALCHLI
-460 DHAFKEIDR
+460 DHAFKETDEN
-469 VSLADADINQIWN
+469 SLSDTDINQIWN
-482 MDWVS
+482 MDWVNS
-487 SEELKNILKAN
+487 AELKNILKTD